1 MSETTPSAT
10 PSGDDSP
17 GIDPLE
23 GDPRVAER
31 FGDRYPAVRAFRDLL
46 LAEGER
52 RGLIGPREGARLWER
67 HLLNSAAVVPFLP
80 AGDVI
85 DVGSG
90 AGLPGLVIAAMLP
103 EREVVLVETMERR
116 AQWLAEAAERLDLA
130 RVRVIRARAE
140 TLHGTETAAAV
151 TARAVAPLPKLA
163 RWCEPLLAPG
173 GAMLLLKGRTAA
185 EEVASAASA
194 LRSLRLEAEVLEA
207 TTLDGLEPTRVV
219 RVSRRALD

>member
-1 MSETTPSAT
+1 MSDTPPA
-10 PSGDDSP
+10 PER
-17 GIDPLE
+17 DPLE
-23 GDPRVAER
+23 GDARVAAR

-80 AGDVI
+80 AGSVI

-90 AGLPGLVIAAMLP
+90 AGLPGLVVAAMLP
-103 EREVVLVETMERR
+103 EREIVLVETMERR
-116 AQWLAEAAERLDLA
+116 AAWLTEAADRLGLD
-130 RVRVIRARAE
+130 RVRVVRARAE
-140 TLHGTETAAAV
+140 ALHGQETAEAV

-173 GAMLLLKGRTAA
+173 GAMLLLKGRSAA
-185 EEVASAASA
+185 DEVAAATTD
-194 LRSLRLEAEVLEA
+194 LRALRLEAEVLEA
-207 TTLDGLEPTRVV
+207 PTLDGLEPTRVV
-219 RVSRRALD
+219 RVTRAGLD